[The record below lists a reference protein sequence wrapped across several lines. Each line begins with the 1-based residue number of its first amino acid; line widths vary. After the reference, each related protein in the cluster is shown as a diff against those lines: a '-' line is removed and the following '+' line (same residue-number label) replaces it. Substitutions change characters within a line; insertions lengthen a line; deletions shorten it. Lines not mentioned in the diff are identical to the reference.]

1 MDSDED
7 REASAFKQNIFF
19 LSKISLGYFWKQSL
33 VCEMLDLKAK
43 PVDTI

>member
-19 LSKISLGYFWKQSL
+19 KQNIIRVL
-33 VCEMLDLKAK
+33 LE
-43 PVDTI
+43 TITCLRNVRFEGQTC